1 MGILAQISGQGNPLS
16 GLRPFRDSI
25 ETLPRFPPRLAH
37 FIRTRTV
44 KTFDCDIACNFGR
57 KNCLSDDGL

>member
-1 MGILAQISGQGNPLS
+1 MVEATAAIERAAGFDRSGIPLR
-16 GLRPFRDSI
+16 LFPAFRLD
-25 ETLPRFPPRLAH
+25 LPT